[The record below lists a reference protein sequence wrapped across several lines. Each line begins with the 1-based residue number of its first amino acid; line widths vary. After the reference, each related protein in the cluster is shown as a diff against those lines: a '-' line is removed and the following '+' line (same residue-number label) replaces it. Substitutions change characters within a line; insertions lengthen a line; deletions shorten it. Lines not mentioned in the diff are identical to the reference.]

1 MDATSSALKWHT
13 VAEAAQLTG
22 TSKRTLWRKVGTGE
36 LPSRLEG
43 GRRLVGLAPSDMS
56 ATSTGLASA
65 AVAAAGAFRAA
76 DGMMEA
82 VRAVEASAAL
92 AVAQAQSRA
101 DEATGRIRQV
111 EASLARWRVAAVIV
125 PVGVAVA
132 LLAWRPP
139 ASARADGIEP
149 GQVAQAAGVE
159 VEVEVERAVPPV
171 PPMPAPW
178 HPPMALPE
186 PIR

>member
-1 MDATSSALKWHT
+1 MNVPMDATSAALKWHT
-13 VAEAAQLTG
+13 VAEASQLTG
-22 TSKRTLWRKVGTGE
+22 ISRRTLWRKVGAGE

-76 DGMMEA
+76 DGMVEA

-92 AVAQAQSRA
+92 AVAQAKSRA
-101 DEATGRIRQV
+101 DEAAGRIRQV

-139 ASARADGIEP
+139 SSARADGIEP
-149 GQVAQAAGVE
+149 SQVAQAAE
-159 VEVEVERAVPPV
+159 VEVEVERAV